1 MCTAMY
7 VDRNKE
13 AYILKKNIWTCLCSI
28 IFLKSQNDVFLEKG
42 TQLTSSDTGITA
54 TTEKSSN
61 FQPSNMLDGDTATFY
76 LSREK
81 PEGEPF
87 KIHLDLGE
95 TYSVNVIEVTNRVA
109 TATLPSAE
117 WACSKTCSK
126 ALENTLVEVWQDEQ
140 RVRLCGVIA
149 GN

>member
-81 PEGEPF
+81 PEGEPL

-95 TYSVNVIEVTNRVA
+95 TYSVYFIEVTNRV
-109 TATLPSAE
+109 TTSE
-117 WACSKTCSK
+117 WACKKTCSK
-126 ALENTLVEVWQDEQ
+126 ELENTLVEVWQDEQ